1 MRSLMTLR
9 WARLVIF
16 LTAVALFATP
26 FVAAAEPTTPAIEQ
40 KRTEAAAAQAELDR
54 MSYEL
59 EVQIEEYNGVAES
72 LDATREQIR
81 ATRADMRLAE
91 QALSAAQTK
100 LAERAASIYKQGP
113 SGMLDVL
120 LGTTSFDDFVT
131 RLDLLMRINRADARM
146 VTEVKDAKAAVE
158 ATERTL
164 TTRETEQVALK
175 RETETRAE
183 AIETEISRQEGYV
196 ASLEGEVRQLIA
208 EEQERQRKL
217 AEERARQAAERAR
230 QAAEAARQA
239 AARVGSGGRPAT
251 PIDSLSGGHSEVVQ
265 IALGLLGVPYRWG
278 GSSPSGFDCSGLT
291 SYVYRQVGITLPRTS
306 RSQYRA
312 GSHIAA
318 DRLDLLRAGDLVFF
332 GAGGDPNQVHHVGIY
347 IGNGQYV
354 HAPQQNDVVKISSL
368 TDRISSRGDYVGAS
382 RF

>member
-1 MRSLMTLR
+1 VTLV
-9 WARLVIF
+9 ASPLA
-16 LTAVALFATP
+16 AV
-26 FVAAAEPTTPAIEQ
+26 AEPTTPAIEQ
-40 KRTEAAAAQAELDR
+40 KRSEAAAAQAELDR
-54 MSYEL
+54 MSDSL
-59 EVQIEEYNGVAES
+59 EVQIEEYNRVAEA

-81 ATRADMRLAE
+81 ATRADLQLAE
-91 QALSAAQTK
+91 RELSAAQTK
-100 LAERAASIYKQGP
+100 LAERATNIYKQGP

-120 LGTTSFDDFVT
+120 LGTTSFEDFMT
-131 RLDLLMRINRADARM
+131 RFDLLMRINRADARM
-146 VTEVKDAKAAVE
+146 VAEVKVAKTAVE

-164 TTRETEQVALK
+164 TTREAEQVALK
-175 RETETRAE
+175 REAETRAE
-183 AIETEISRQEGYV
+183 VIETEISRQEGYL
-196 ASLEGEVRQLIA
+196 ASLEGEIKQLID

-217 AEERARQAAERAR
+217 AEERARQVAERAR
-230 QAAEAARQA
+230 QAAARA
-239 AARVGSGGRPAT
+239 VSGGRPAT
-251 PIDSLSGGHSEVVQ
+251 PTDSLTTGHSEVVQ
-265 IALGLLGVPYRWG
+265 IALGFLGVPYRWG
-278 GSSPSGFDCSGLT
+278 ASSPSGFDCSGLT

-306 RSQYRA
+306 RDQYRA

-332 GAGGDPNQVHHVGIY
+332 GTGGDANQVHHVGIY